1 MIKGTFMLK
10 VKLFKK
16 IWDKIGNCE
25 FKKQC
30 KYFDKESGV
39 CLNGGGNYCGQYKE
53 FSLKGR
59 AKLINQKNV

>member
-1 MIKGTFMLK
+1 MIL
-10 VKLFKK
+10 KLFKK

-39 CLNGGGNYCGQYKE
+39 CLNGGGNYCGEYR
-53 FSLKGR
+53 FLR
-59 AKLINQKNV
+59 KLNQQKNANRSLST